1 MKKFM
6 DEDFLLTSDA
16 AKKLYHDY
24 AENMPIVDYHC
35 HINPQE
41 ICEDRKFE
49 NITQVWL
56 GGDHYKWRQMRSNG
70 VDEKYITGDATDRE
84 KFQKWAE
91 TLEKLIGNPLYHWS
105 HLELKRYFG
114 YEGYLNGETAEEVWN
129 LCNEKLAQDDMTVRN
144 IIKKS
149 NVKLICTT
157 DDPIDTLEY
166 HEKLAKDD
174 TFDVKV
180 LPAWRPDKAMNLEKP
195 EYLDYIK
202 KLSEVSGI
210 EVKSFKTLIE
220 ALVKRM
226 DYFQERGCSVSDHA
240 LEYVMYAP
248 ASEEEI
254 EAIYSKRLA
263 GGEITKEE
271 ELKAKT
277 AFILAVGKEYNKR
290 DWVMQ
295 LHYGCKRDNNV
306 VRYKQ
311 LGPDTGYDCI
321 NNYAP
326 SSEMADMLNA
336 LSDTDAL
343 PKTILY
349 SLNPN
354 DNESIGTIIGCFQN
368 EKTVGRIQQPIAFIY
383 NKDNTTNYSDKEDNA
398 DKYPVMYA
406 FEQMVERDKDGLY
419 TKEYDEEG
427 NEVTDKNGDPV
438 KHYCTKKYNAQMKKM
453 FDFINDNNIEFTEY
467 SKEDFV
473 RENYPALKDAEKVN
487 IKTVTY
493 RQFAWL
499 LQQDGNAIYMVGGP
513 YDEATQNEI
522 ADVNAKAVKNDVNV
536 YLWDP
541 YVDGKISEDDWGY
554 KNTGDIMKSDSI
566 NFMYTTLIENSLTNL
581 TTEEFENGADG
592 ASLTYKN
599 DAGEEK
605 TVPVIKSPFVFSFN
619 KDATDEDGIS
629 APITAYSEKAD
640 TLDAVFSAYADGIAK

>member
-129 LCNEKLAQDDMTVRN
+129 LCNKKLAQDDMTVRN

-195 EYLDYIK
+195 EYLDYLK

-354 DNESIGTIIGCFQN
+354 DNESIGTIIG
-368 EKTVGRIQQPIAFIY
+368 
-383 NKDNTTNYSDKEDNA
+383 
-398 DKYPVMYA
+398 
-406 FEQMVERDKDGLY
+406 
-419 TKEYDEEG
+419 
-427 NEVTDKNGDPV
+427 
-438 KHYCTKKYNAQMKKM
+438 
-453 FDFINDNNIEFTEY
+453 
-467 SKEDFV
+467 
-473 RENYPALKDAEKVN
+473 
-487 IKTVTY
+487 
-493 RQFAWL
+493 
-499 LQQDGNAIYMVGGP
+499 
-513 YDEATQNEI
+513 
-522 ADVNAKAVKNDVNV
+522 
-536 YLWDP
+536 
-541 YVDGKISEDDWGY
+541 
-554 KNTGDIMKSDSI
+554 
-566 NFMYTTLIENSLTNL
+566 
-581 TTEEFENGADG
+581 
-592 ASLTYKN
+592 
-599 DAGEEK
+599 
-605 TVPVIKSPFVFSFN
+605 
-619 KDATDEDGIS
+619 
-629 APITAYSEKAD
+629 
-640 TLDAVFSAYADGIAK
+640 

>member
-195 EYLDYIK
+195 EYLDYLK

-277 AFILAVGKEYNKR
+277 AFILAVGKSII
-290 DWVMQ
+290 
-295 LHYGCKRDNNV
+295 NV
-306 VRYKQ
+306 
-311 LGPDTGYDCI
+311 TG
-321 NNYAP
+321 
-326 SSEMADMLNA
+326 
-336 LSDTDAL
+336 
-343 PKTILY
+343 
-349 SLNPN
+349 
-354 DNESIGTIIGCFQN
+354 
-368 EKTVGRIQQPIAFIY
+368 
-383 NKDNTTNYSDKEDNA
+383 
-398 DKYPVMYA
+398 
-406 FEQMVERDKDGLY
+406 
-419 TKEYDEEG
+419 
-427 NEVTDKNGDPV
+427 
-438 KHYCTKKYNAQMKKM
+438 
-453 FDFINDNNIEFTEY
+453 
-467 SKEDFV
+467 
-473 RENYPALKDAEKVN
+473 
-487 IKTVTY
+487 
-493 RQFAWL
+493 
-499 LQQDGNAIYMVGGP
+499 
-513 YDEATQNEI
+513 
-522 ADVNAKAVKNDVNV
+522 
-536 YLWDP
+536 
-541 YVDGKISEDDWGY
+541 
-554 KNTGDIMKSDSI
+554 
-566 NFMYTTLIENSLTNL
+566 
-581 TTEEFENGADG
+581 
-592 ASLTYKN
+592 
-599 DAGEEK
+599 
-605 TVPVIKSPFVFSFN
+605 
-619 KDATDEDGIS
+619 
-629 APITAYSEKAD
+629 
-640 TLDAVFSAYADGIAK
+640 

>member
-195 EYLDYIK
+195 EYLDYLK

-368 EKTVGRIQQPIAFIY
+368 EKTVGRIQQGSAWWFND
-383 NKDNTTNYSDKEDNA
+383 NKVGMT
-398 DKYPVMYA
+398 
-406 FEQMVERDKDGLY
+406 
-419 TKEYDEEG
+419 
-427 NEVTDKNGDPV
+427 
-438 KHYCTKKYNAQMKKM
+438 AQMTSLANLGILSNFVGM
-453 FDFINDNNIEFTEY
+453 LTDSRSFLSYTRHEYFRRILCELIGGWVDNGEY
-467 SKEDFV
+467 PDDYKT
-473 RENYPALKDAEKVN
+473 LEK
-487 IKTVTY
+487 I
-493 RQFAWL
+493 
-499 LQQDGNAIYMVGGP
+499 
-513 YDEATQNEI
+513 
-522 ADVNAKAVKNDVNV
+522 VK
-536 YLWDP
+536 
-541 YVDGKISEDDWGY
+541 
-554 KNTGDIMKSDSI
+554 
-566 NFMYTTLIENSLTNL
+566 
-581 TTEEFENGADG
+581 
-592 ASLTYKN
+592 
-599 DAGEEK
+599 
-605 TVPVIKSPFVFSFN
+605 
-619 KDATDEDGIS
+619 GIS
-629 APITAYSEKAD
+629 YNN
-640 TLDAVFSAYADGIAK
+640 AVEYFKFDV